1 MDDRRL
7 DALLAAAER
16 LSATAL
22 HLVPGHAPALRVQRR
37 FVHGDEATVSKADI
51 EEFLRDLLFADHRA
65 ALAECGHV
73 EVLYVSRTGARYRA
87 AVTLA
92 GNEPAVVLHPLPA
105 NPPQFAS
112 LDLPPQVAAL
122 AQARCGLVVV
132 AGFAG
137 AGKRTTLGAFID
149 AMNGDPARHVV
160 SIEERITF
168 VHRPGAAMLHQREV
182 GKHVDSVAAGLREA
196 MAVGAD
202 AIVVDRLSDLDALT
216 AAIAAADSGCL
227 VFAGVEAGTV
237 AGALGALAGMAP
249 PAERPTLLAGLA
261 RSLRACVA
269 QALLRRAHRQG
280 RVPVA
285 EVLLCNAAAKAAIRS
300 GDFAAL
306 AGIMRKC
313 RGLGMQTT
321 DEALRALLDQHVV
334 TADEALLHAQDRDA
348 VLAGVRPAPR

>member
-1 MDDRRL
+1 MVAMD
-7 DALLAAAER
+7 R

-37 FVHGDEATVSKADI
+37 FVHGDETTVSQADV

-65 ALAECGHV
+65 ELAACGHV
-73 EVLYVSRTGARYRA
+73 EVLYVSRDGRRYRA
-87 AVTLA
+87 AVTLT
-92 GNEPAVVLHPLPA
+92 GTEPAVVLHPMPA
-105 NPPQFAS
+105 SPPQFAA

-122 AQARCGLVVV
+122 AQAPCGLVVV

-137 AGKRTTLGAFID
+137 AGKRTTLGAFVD
-149 AMNGDPARHVV
+149 AMNGDPARHVM

-168 VHRPGAAMLHQREV
+168 VHQPGAALLHQREV
-182 GKHVDSVAAGLREA
+182 GKHVDSVASGIREA

-202 AIVVDRLSDLDALT
+202 AIVVDRLADLHALM

-237 AGALGALAGMAP
+237 AGALGTLAGMAP
-249 PAERPTLLAGLA
+249 ADDRPALLAALA

-285 EVLLCNAAAKAAIRS
+285 EILLCNPAAKAAIRN

-306 AGIMRKC
+306 GAIMHKC

-334 TADEALLHAQDRDA
+334 TADEALLHAQDREA
-348 VLAGVRPAPR
+348 VLAGVRPPLR